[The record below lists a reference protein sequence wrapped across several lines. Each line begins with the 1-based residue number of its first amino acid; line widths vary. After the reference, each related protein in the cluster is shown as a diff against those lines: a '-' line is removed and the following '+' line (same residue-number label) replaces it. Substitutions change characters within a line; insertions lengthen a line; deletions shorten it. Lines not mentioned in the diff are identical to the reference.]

1 VAHFN
6 GEAISPTD
14 DVSEPFAVPY
24 PSMLG
29 KPEELR
35 AWLIPARLLREGKN
49 SLEVTQTDGEPA
61 TIVFVDLACPASA
74 S

>member
-1 VAHFN
+1 
-6 GEAISPTD
+6 
-14 DVSEPFAVPY
+14 
-24 PSMLG
+24 MLG